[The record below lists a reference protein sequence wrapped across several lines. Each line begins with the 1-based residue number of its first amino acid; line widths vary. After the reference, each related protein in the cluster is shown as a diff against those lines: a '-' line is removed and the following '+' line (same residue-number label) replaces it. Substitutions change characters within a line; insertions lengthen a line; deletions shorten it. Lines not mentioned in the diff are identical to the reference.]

1 MGLMNYQPNFFKF
14 LFSIND
20 HLFRLRQAE
29 AMSPIWRS
37 NSLLILLSMLI
48 YLWMAFLG
56 MGSNLIS
63 GDALVLGALN
73 YEASKFWFVIGR
85 LLYGAF
91 FASFILFVP
100 AYLFKLLTDIPF
112 KKLVVMQQVVLFIML
127 VERLLWIPLM
137 LFAGLDWYVSPL
149 SFGIIAS
156 YITDHSWAIY
166 FFGAISI
173 FQLWI
178 IGFQV
183 LFLKSMTTGIR
194 ERSLWLSVI
203 FLHILWWGLAAI
215 FSFTDQSIISGWFG

>member
-1 MGLMNYQPNFFKF
+1 MSYQPHFLKF
-14 LFSIND
+14 LFSMND
-20 HLFRLRQAE
+20 HLFRLRKAE
-29 AMSPIWRS
+29 EMKPIWKS
-37 NSLLILLSMLI
+37 NVLLIFLSMFI

-63 GDALVLGALN
+63 EDALLLGLLD
-73 YEASKFWFVIGR
+73 YESSKFWFVIGR
-85 LLYGAF
+85 MLYGLV
-91 FASFILFVP
+91 FALFILFVP
-100 AYLFKLLTDIPF
+100 SYLFKLLTDIPF

-156 YITDHSWAIY
+156 YLTEHAWIIY
-166 FFGAISI
+166 FFGAISL

-183 LFLKSMTTGIR
+183 LFLKSLSTAIR
-194 ERSLWLSVI
+194 RRWLWISVI
-203 FLHILWWGLAAI
+203 FLHVLWWGLAAI
-215 FSFTDQSIISGWFG
+215 FSFTDQHIISGWFG

>member
-156 YITDHSWAIY
+156 YITDHRDRKSTRLNSSHV
-166 FFGAISI
+166 AISYAV
-173 FQLWI
+173 FCLKRKN
-178 IGFQV
+178 
-183 LFLKSMTTGIR
+183 FLKHIFDVCY
-194 ERSLWLSVI
+194 RS
-203 FLHILWWGLAAI
+203 
-215 FSFTDQSIISGWFG
+215 FSCCYT